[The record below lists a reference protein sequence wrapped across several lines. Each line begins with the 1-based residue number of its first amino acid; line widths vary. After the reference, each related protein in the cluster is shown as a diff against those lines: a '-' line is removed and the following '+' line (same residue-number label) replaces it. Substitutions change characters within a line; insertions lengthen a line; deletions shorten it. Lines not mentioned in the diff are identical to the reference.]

1 MENLKTPTLI
11 NALLGMAG
19 GMYFRQLKR
28 ASKNPRKSQEKTLR
42 GILTLAKDTVYGRE
56 HDFAYILAATDDT
69 ELYKR
74 YQEKVQVSDYEDF
87 RPYVERHKNG
97 ESDILFPGKP
107 ALYTTTSGSTS
118 QPKWIP
124 IFPEYLNNRYGRMTK
139 VWLNNF
145 IQNRPLVFGGKVFS
159 VIGKTVEGYAPDG
172 TVLGSISG
180 YTQGNCPDFLKVIYA
195 NPPCVSGISDFEARY
210 YVLMRRGIEQ
220 NVSLIIAAN
229 PSSIVELQNN
239 VNKYFDDYVTDIENG
254 TIKAD
259 LKIEPEIR
267 AELEAMQKPNPE
279 RAAELRALK
288 AKYGEV
294 LPKHYWP
301 NLQILNTWRCG
312 NTRIYLEKFK
322 EWFPAGM
329 LHQEFGYISSECR
342 FGFPLDDTLNSV
354 LFPHYHYYEFVA
366 EDAIDNPNPRFLQL
380 YELEE
385 GKRYSIYITTASGL
399 YRYNMYDLM
408 EVGPSFRNTPTIH
421 LVQKLHGIVTI
432 TGEKLYE
439 QQFVDA
445 VHEAEKTTGIKTR
458 FFIGFADLSIK
469 GYEFYYEFENQD
481 VTQEQAE
488 RFNEEVDRILQEINM
503 EYKAKRVSLR
513 LKIPE
518 TYRLIHDSLEAFR
531 AQCNAEGSR
540 DEQFKLNLLSENE
553 SRRVKFKQLVVT
565 Q

>member
-1 MENLKTPTLI
+1 MKNLKTPTFI
-11 NALLGMAG
+11 NILLGMAG
-19 GMYFRQLKR
+19 GMYYRQLKR

-56 HDFAYILAATDDT
+56 HDFAYILGAENDT

-74 YQEKVQVSDYEDF
+74 YQEKVQIGDYEDF

-97 ESDILFPGKP
+97 ESDVLFPGKP

-124 IFPEYLNNRYGRMTK
+124 IFPEYLDNRYGRMTK

-239 VNKYFDDYVTDIENG
+239 VNKYFDDYVADIENG

-267 AELEAMQKPNPE
+267 AELEAMQKP
-279 RAAELRALK
+279 
-288 AKYGEV
+288 
-294 LPKHYWP
+294 
-301 NLQILNTWRCG
+301 I
-312 NTRIYLEKFK
+312 
-322 EWFPAGM
+322 
-329 LHQEFGYISSECR
+329 
-342 FGFPLDDTLNSV
+342 
-354 LFPHYHYYEFVA
+354 
-366 EDAIDNPNPRFLQL
+366 
-380 YELEE
+380 
-385 GKRYSIYITTASGL
+385 
-399 YRYNMYDLM
+399 
-408 EVGPSFRNTPTIH
+408 
-421 LVQKLHGIVTI
+421 
-432 TGEKLYE
+432 
-439 QQFVDA
+439 VDA
-445 VHEAEKTTGIKTR
+445 VHEAEKNTGIKTR

-481 VTQEQAE
+481 ITQEQAE
-488 RFNEEVDRILQEINM
+488 HFTEEVDRVLQEINI

-518 TYRLIHDSLEAFR
+518 TYRLIPDSLEAFR

-553 SRRVKFKQLVVT
+553 KRQGKFKKLVIEE
-565 Q
+565 